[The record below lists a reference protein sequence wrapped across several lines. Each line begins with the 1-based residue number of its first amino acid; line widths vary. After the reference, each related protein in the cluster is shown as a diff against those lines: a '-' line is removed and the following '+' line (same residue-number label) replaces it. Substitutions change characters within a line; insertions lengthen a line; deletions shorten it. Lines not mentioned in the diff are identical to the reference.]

1 MARPRVRRS
10 FLEEAMSQLNLDMKK
25 VCKTQG
31 EKNVLSRETERTKD
45 VWNSKRG
52 SLLPQGTV
60 TNAQCYRH

>member
-31 EKNVLSRETERTKD
+31 EKMF
-45 VWNSKRG
+45 
-52 SLLPQGTV
+52 
-60 TNAQCYRH
+60 